1 MISSKHGVC
10 ADCRGSRKGG
20 YPKVAVFQFSLGTM
34 IEFWSTVRT
43 ARTEKI
49 IHQHWGSGAS
59 PSVIKQTIVPKYAVS
74 PSDTNV
80 VNPMAT
86 RVSI

>member
-1 MISSKHGVC
+1 MGFAQIAG
-10 ADCRGSRKGG
+10 GPEKGPT
-20 YPKVAVFQFSLGTM
+20 PKLQFSLGTM

-43 ARTEKI
+43 ARTEKF

-59 PSVIKQTIVPKYAVS
+59 PSVIKQTIVPQYAVS